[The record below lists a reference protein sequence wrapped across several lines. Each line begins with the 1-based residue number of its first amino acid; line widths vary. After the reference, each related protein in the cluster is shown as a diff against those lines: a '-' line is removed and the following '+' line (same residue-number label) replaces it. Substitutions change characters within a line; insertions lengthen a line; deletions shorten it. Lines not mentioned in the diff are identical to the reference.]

1 MLNRRRF
8 VQTLAA
14 AGGAQL
20 AATPFAEMRAQ
31 TSERSHPRISEVE
44 FIRVRGKH
52 ETLVGQNHQPQ
63 VNPLDVYPEYRP
75 APYHDS
81 KEATKKTEMAERLY
95 LRIKSDAGVDGIYGS
110 LDPEIV
116 PIVLGDLRG
125 FLLGKDALATEA
137 TWDQLYRRNRHGR
150 YGYYMMAVSA
160 VDNALWDLRGR
171 FFNVPVFRLLGGP
184 TRSEVEAYGSCL
196 GFSVEPGF
204 VAERCRK
211 VQEMGFHYQKWFF
224 AYGLSDGAAGRE
236 KNVQLVKTLRE
247 TLGEETELMF
257 DAFSG
262 WDLQYAIAWAKEAER
277 YHPFWIE
284 EAFRSDQVENF
295 AFLRRATSVPVATG
309 EHLYGRW
316 EVLRFLQAEALSV
329 VQADP
334 EWCGGTSE
342 LVKICALVSAFGIR
356 AIPHNHNI
364 RAALHVVFSQ
374 SPATCPL
381 MECLLNMLPT
391 KNYFEKDP
399 PFPQNGK
406 FAMPQRPGFGVE
418 LDMAKVEDMKVFNHV
433 DVVPEG

>member
-1 MLNRRRF
+1 MLDRRRF
-8 VQTLAA
+8 VQSLAA
-14 AGGAQL
+14 AGGVQL
-20 AATPFAEMRAQ
+20 ASGPFAEMRAQ
-31 TSERSHPRISEVE
+31 TPERSHPRITEVE
-44 FIRVRGKH
+44 FVRVRGKRQ
-52 ETLVGQNHQPQ
+52 TLAGHNQQPQ
-63 VNPLDVYPEYRP
+63 VKPLDVYPELKP
-75 APYHDS
+75 APYHES
-81 KEATKKTEMAERLY
+81 QEPQKGVETAERLY
-95 LRIKSDAGVDGIYGS
+95 LRIKSDAGVDGLYGS

-116 PIVLGDLRG
+116 PIVLGELRG

-137 TWDQLYRRNRHGR
+137 TWDQLYRLNRHGR
-150 YGYYMMAVSA
+150 SGYYMMAVSA

-184 TRSEVEAYGSCL
+184 TRNEVEAYGSCL
-196 GFSVEPGF
+196 GFSVEPEL

-211 VQEMGFHYQKWFF
+211 VKEMGFRYQKWFF

-236 KNVQLVKTLRE
+236 KNVRLVKTLRE

-262 WDLQYAIAWAKEAER
+262 WDLQYAIAWAKEAET

-295 AFLRRATSVPVATG
+295 AFLHRATSIPVATG
-309 EHLYGRW
+309 EHFYARW

-342 LVKICALVSAFGIR
+342 LMKICALVSAYGIR
-356 AIPHNHNI
+356 AIPHNHNT

-374 SPATCPL
+374 SPAVCPL
-381 MECLLNMLPT
+381 MECLINMLPT

-399 PFPQNGK
+399 PFPVNGK
-406 FAMPQRPGFGVE
+406 YVQPQRPGFGVE
-418 LDMAKVEDMKVFNHV
+418 FDSARVEDMSVFNHV
-433 DVVPEG
+433 